1 MAKVTFLAMP
11 DNVRPGP
18 LGSLLGRCRGVAHV
32 RVVAS
37 YVPDPNI
44 SDQIDYSPI
53 ISDHSEPR
61 RPENNGGVRVPPR
74 VSPRSLSFDRHL
86 FLGDDVHERKGSR
99 YASVKRSINL
109 PLIHRRILKKP
120 TRKEH
125 HLWMKRDSTGSGQK
139 ALNLVNTVSKL
150 PNDKEVIYGALDRWT
165 AWETEFPVIA
175 AAKALEILR
184 RRNQWLRIIQ
194 VTKWLLNKG
203 QVLTLGTYDTLLLAF
218 NMEGRIDEAESIWNV
233 VFADMEELGV
243 NPDEDTARRIG
254 RAFAKLGQV
263 DKQKLVLEKYLS
275 KWKYIHFNGERV
287 RVQRTHHLV
296 E

>member
-1 MAKVTFLAMP
+1 MAELGFHLGFRLAPSPSIATCSSATTFM
-11 DNVRPGP
+11 
-18 LGSLLGRCRGVAHV
+18 SGRGRDM
-32 RVVAS
+32 RRS
-37 YVPDPNI
+37 
-44 SDQIDYSPI
+44 SD
-53 ISDHSEPR
+53 
-61 RPENNGGVRVPPR
+61 
-74 VSPRSLSFDRHL
+74 
-86 FLGDDVHERKGSR
+86 
-99 YASVKRSINL
+99 RSI
-109 PLIHRRILKKP
+109 ILKKP

-184 RRNQWLRIIQ
+184 RRSQWLRIIQ

-233 VFADMEELGV
+233 VIQTHTRSVSKRLFSRMISMYDHHHLPEKILEVFADMEELGV